1 MRRTLL
7 TVIAAIL
14 ICGHVWATGQDLPAA
29 GRIPLEPGPDQI
41 RFFES
46 KVRPLLANR
55 CQKCHGKEKQQ
66 GGLRLDSREAILT
79 GGGRGP
85 AIEPGHPEQSIL
97 IAALKREDS
106 APVMPPGQPLPDRD
120 IADLAKWI
128 KAGAP
133 WPAATPNSKRTTSH
147 WAFQPVRRAPL
158 PAVKNKAWVNSPI
171 DAFILAELEKKGL
184 KPAPPADR
192 RTLIRRATFDLTGL
206 PPTPDE
212 VEAFVADRSPNAFA
226 QVVERLLASPAYGE
240 RWGRHWLDVA
250 RYSDTNGMD
259 ENVHYGNAWR
269 YRDYVVA
276 AINSDKPFDQFVV
289 EQLAGDLLATAPP
302 LTTHDSPLTSK
313 HDLLI
318 AAGFLSIGPKLISE
332 VDDQKTTMDMV
343 DEQLDTVG
351 RTFMGLTLGCA
362 RCHDHKF
369 DPIRTQEYYAL
380 AGVFK
385 STKTMEILKKPRM
398 WYEHS
403 LAGPDDLARKSAH
416 EQRIAAQKK
425 VIADRLAQATETLMA
440 TLKPGEALPKNPEPN
455 FPDATRAE
463 LKALR
468 DALTQLEKDAPE
480 MPAAMAVTEGTIADV
495 QVHIRGDFLN
505 LGPAAPRGVPAA
517 ITGPPSPTFSPKASG
532 RLELARWLVDP
543 THPLTSRVLVNR
555 VWRWH
560 FGRGIVPSVDN
571 FGLLGDRPSHPALL
585 DWLAACFASG
595 RVEERKSGSTG
606 RQLASTRPLVHSFE
620 PSTPN
625 SQPSTP
631 CAWSLKS
638 LHRLLMLSS
647 TYQMSAKYDL
657 KAASMDPED
666 RLLWRWP
673 VRRLEAEEVRD
684 TVLAVSGQLDRAMG
698 GSILPLKNREYVFD
712 HTSKD
717 MTRYESKRRSLY
729 LPVIRNH
736 IYDVFQIFDFGD
748 GAIPEGSRA
757 TTTVAPQ
764 ALFMMNSN
772 LVMDAADALAKEI
785 LARPGLD
792 DAGRIQALYVRLY
805 GRPATVGEVSRG
817 KELLLRFESQEGG
830 MSASVGSDGVGKNRM
845 DARARAW
852 SRLCHTL
859 MLSNEFLYVS

>member
-1 MRRTLL
+1 MSRTFL
-7 TVIAAIL
+7 TVIAALL
-14 ICGHVWATGQDLPAA
+14 ISGHVWATGYDLRVAS
-29 GRIPLEPGPDQI
+29 RSPLEPGPDQI

-46 KVRPLLANR
+46 KVRPLLVNR

-85 AIEPGHPEQSIL
+85 AIEPGHPEESIL
-97 IAALKREDS
+97 IAALKRAGS

-120 IADLAKWI
+120 IADLARWI
-128 KAGAP
+128 KDGAA
-133 WPAATPNSKRTTSH
+133 WPSTTPNAQLTNAH
-147 WAFQPVRRAPL
+147 WAFQPVRRPAP
-158 PAVKNKAWVNSPI
+158 PAVKNMAWVKSPI

-184 KPAPPADR
+184 TPAPPADR

-206 PPTPDE
+206 PPTPEE
-212 VEAFVADRSPNAFA
+212 VEAFIADRSPNAFA
-226 QVVERLLASPAYGE
+226 KVVERLLASPAYGE

-276 AINSDKPFDQFVV
+276 AINNDKPFDQFVI
-289 EQLAGDLLATAPP
+289 EQLAGDLLHASATPP
-302 LTTHDSPLTSK
+302 LTTHDSPLTGK
-313 HDLLI
+313 NDLLI

-343 DEQLDTVG
+343 DEQVDTVG

-385 STKTMEILKKPRM
+385 STKTMEITKKPRM

-403 LAGPDDLARKSAH
+403 LAGPEDLERKTAH
-416 EQRIAAQKK
+416 EQRVAEQKK
-425 VIADRLAQATETLMA
+425 AIADRVAQVTEALKG
-440 TLKPGEALPKNPEPN
+440 TLKPGETLPKNPEPH
-455 FPDATRAE
+455 FPEATRTE

-468 DALTQLEKDAPE
+468 EALAKLEKDAPE
-480 MPAAMAVTEGTIADV
+480 MPAAMAVTEGPVADIPI
-495 QVHIRGDFLN
+495 HIRGDFLN
-505 LGPAAPRGVPAA
+505 LGAVAPRGVPAA
-517 ITGPPSPTFSPKASG
+517 ITGPPSPTFSPKESG
-532 RLELARWLVDP
+532 RQELARWLVDP
-543 THPLTSRVLVNR
+543 AHPLTGRVLVNR

-585 DWLAACFASG
+585 DWLAAYFVNG
-595 RVEERKSGSTG
+595 RVGEWENG
-606 RQLASTRPLVHSFE
+606 RSFRIAHSPTRPLVHSFE
-620 PSTPN
+620 PSTLN

-631 CAWSLKS
+631 GAWSLKS
-638 LHRLLMLSS
+638 LHRLLMLSN
-647 TYQMSAKYDL
+647 TYQMSAKYDP

-673 VRRLEAEEVRD
+673 VRRLEAEEIRD
-684 TVLAVSGQLDRAMG
+684 AVLAVSGQLDRTMG

-717 MTRYESKRRSLY
+717 MTRYESKRRSIY

-736 IYDVFQIFDFGD
+736 VYDVFQIFDFGD
-748 GAIPEGSRA
+748 GAIPEGNRP

-764 ALFMMNSN
+764 ALFMMNSS
-772 LVMDAADALAKEI
+772 LVMDAADALAKDV
-785 LARPGLD
+785 LAKPGLD
-792 DAGRIQALYVRLY
+792 DAGRIRVLYTRLY
-805 GRPATVGEVSRG
+805 GRPAAVAEVSRG
-817 KELLLRFESQEGG
+817 RELLVRLRAAGAESEIQ
-830 MSASVGSDGVGKNRM
+830 
-845 DARARAW
+845 AW
-852 SRLCHTL
+852 GQLSHTL
-859 MLSNEFLYVS
+859 LQANEFIFLN